1 MSGELGALVR
11 HLREAQGMSQR
22 ALARAAGVTPAY
34 VSLIERGRRAPDRAV
49 VEKLERALS
58 ASPADA
64 DALLHAAGYATA
76 SRSAPRPPDGATAD
90 VDRLLHESGLAPE
103 QRAAVKS
110 LMLIYVR
117 GLIARA
123 KDGRPLVSDLAAP
136 WQIRVLEAV
145 QEKMD
150 EDSEHFREAYL
161 HRVFD
166 L

>member
-1 MSGELGALVR
+1 MGDELGRLVR
-11 HLREAQGMSQR
+11 RLREAHGMSQR

-34 VSLIERGRRAPDRAV
+34 VSLIERGRRAPDRTV
-49 VEKLERALS
+49 VEKLEQALS
-58 ASPADA
+58 ANPGDA

-76 SRSAPRPPDGATAD
+76 GRSAPRPSDGASAD
-90 VDRLLHESGLAPE
+90 VHRLLLESGLTPE
-103 QRAAVKS
+103 QRTAVES

-136 WQIRVLEAV
+136 WQTRILEAM
-145 QEKMD
+145 QEKMA